1 MSNSKAQGGKPF
13 RSSWL
18 SYLFFFAGGAMMIA
32 AYLKSNAI
40 ESNHETV
47 SGPAVSYQSAA
58 IIRLEESEFVHPV
71 LYEEGESSSSLMQGI
86 KQNVS
91 TIIDNYKSQGIL
103 KNASV
108 YIRKLNESG
117 AVSINP
123 EFYYDP
129 GSMMK
134 VPIMIA
140 HLRTALDNP
149 SWLSQKIEFPGRT
162 PNMPVE
168 VDSKPILVAGKVYT
182 VKQLIETMIIHSD
195 NDAVVTLLNNLEEG
209 SLNKV
214 LKDLKITER
223 KNAQSPMLF
232 GVNEYERFFTV
243 LYNASYVSK
252 KDSEWAMQ
260 LLSKTVY
267 NKSLT
272 RTMTGQFPIA
282 HKYGIAEFPDNLYL
296 NEAGI
301 FFKKDNPYL
310 LVVMTNGTNTTKQS
324 DVISEISAAVYHAM
338 ESGPL

>member
-1 MSNSKAQGGKPF
+1 MSNSNSKGGKSF
-13 RSSWL
+13 RPSWL
-18 SYLFFFAGGAMMIA
+18 SFLFFFAGGAMMIA
-32 AYLKSNAI
+32 AYLKMNAV
-40 ESNHETV
+40 ESNPVNV
-47 SGPAVSYQSAA
+47 SIPVTAAQSAS

-71 LYEEGESSSSLMQGI
+71 LYEEGESSSALMQGI
-86 KQNVS
+86 KQNV
-91 TIIDNYKSQGIL
+91 TGIINNFLAQGTL

-108 YIRKLNESG
+108 YIRKLNETG
-117 AVSINP
+117 AVTINP
-123 EFYYDP
+123 DFYYDP

-140 HLRTALDNP
+140 HLRKALDNP
-149 SWLSQKIEFPGRT
+149 LWLSQKIEFPGRN

-168 VDSKPILVAGKVYT
+168 LGSKPILVAGSVYT
-182 VKQLIETMIIHSD
+182 VKQLIETMIIYSD
-195 NDAVVTLLNNLEEG
+195 NDAVITLLSNLEAG
-209 SLNKV
+209 SLNKI
-214 LKDLKITER
+214 LKDLKIPER

-232 GVNEYERFFTV
+232 SVSEYERFFTV

-252 KDSEWAMQ
+252 KDSEWALQ

-272 RTMTGQFPIA
+272 RNMSTQFPIA

-310 LVVMTNGTNTTKQS
+310 LVVMTNGTNTIKQS
-324 DVISEISAAVYHAM
+324 DVISEISTAVLHAF
-338 ESGPL
+338 ESAPL